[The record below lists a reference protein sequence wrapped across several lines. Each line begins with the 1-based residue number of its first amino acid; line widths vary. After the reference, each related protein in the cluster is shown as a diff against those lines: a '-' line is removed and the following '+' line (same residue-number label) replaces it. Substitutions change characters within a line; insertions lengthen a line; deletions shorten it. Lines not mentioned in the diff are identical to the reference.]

1 MSDQTIRTV
10 AMLYWLGYA
19 IFLFWKITFPNS
31 NGVSFKGV
39 CEKAS
44 EEHGLDNRI
53 MYVAGGV
60 FMILGATM
68 WPYWI
73 ITMPFRKKEES

>member
-31 NGVSFKGV
+31 YGDSFKGY
-39 CEKAS
+39 CKKFS
-44 EEHGLDNRI
+44 EESMVDIRI
-53 MYVAGGV
+53 MYALGTVI
-60 FMILGATM
+60 MILGSIM

-73 ITMPFRKKEES
+73 ITRPFRKKEES